1 MSASPLHRRAHPV
14 AIGVVLIYTAITL
27 LPILFMLLT
36 SFKEPSATTKIPP
49 GILPIAPAPPGPPG
63 PPGSAAPDYFFVPTL
78 QNYRDQFSTPEVLGF
93 VLNSTVVAIV
103 TTLASVGLGTL
114 AAYGFSRF
122 KMAGSANWQFFILS
136 TRMLP
141 AMAVSVPIAWMYQ
154 QLGLRDTWLGLII
167 LYTCFNLSF
176 STWMM
181 KAFIDEIPTAYEEAA
196 LLDGYTRMQ
205 VFRKIILPE
214 ASTGILATAVFCLIA
229 AWNEYAFAVT
239 LTTHKAQTL
248 PVYIAAV
255 AGAPQVPFG
264 RLAAGAILFVTPIVL
279 FTLLMR
285 KHLLRGITFGAVKG

>member
-1 MSASPLHRRAHPV
+1 MSVLSRKAHPV
-14 AIGVVLIYTAITL
+14 VIGVLVLYTAIVL
-27 LPILFMLLT
+27 APIGFMLLT
-36 SFKEPSATTKIPP
+36 SLKEPSDTTRTPP
-49 GILPIAPAPPGPPG
+49 
-63 PPGSAAPDYFFVPTL
+63 FFFTPTL
-78 QNYRDQFSTPEVLGF
+78 QNFKDQLGTPEVLGYA
-93 VLNSTVVAIV
+93 VNSVVIALV
-103 TTLASVGLGTL
+103 TTVASVGLGTF

-122 KMAGSANWQFFILS
+122 RMMGSANWQFFILS

-154 QLGLRDTWLGLII
+154 ELGLRDTWLGLIV

-181 KAFIDEIPTAYEEAA
+181 KAFIDEIPAAYEEAA

-205 VFRKIILPE
+205 VLRKIILPE
-214 ASTGILATAVFCLIA
+214 ASAGILATAVFCLIA
-229 AWNEYAFAVT
+229 AWNEYAFALT
-239 LTTHKAQTL
+239 LTTHKAETL

-264 RLAAGAILFVTPIVL
+264 RLAAGAILFVTPIVV